1 MNTTPTGQDGTV
13 EETNDAPRHAAP
25 DHDAQSAEPSVS
37 HTVEGDA
44 VRLVVGGELTEAAR
58 RPLVRALTDLLLTEH
73 TLQRVEL
80 DLRDVGFMNSAGLA
94 VLVQLQK
101 LGVPRGIET
110 VLLDPPPSVS
120 RPLQL
125 TGLWH
130 RFAVVAGDGRV
141 VAEPSGGSG
150 PAPRDPRH
158 T

>member
-1 MNTTPTGQDGTV
+1 V
-13 EETNDAPRHAAP
+13 EETTNHPPHQEAPHDDAPP
-25 DHDAQSAEPSVS
+25 AEPSVS
-37 HTVEGDA
+37 HTVEGDT

-58 RPLVRALTDLLLTEH
+58 RPLVRVLTDLLLADH
-73 TLQRVEL
+73 SLRRVEL
-80 DLRDVGFMNSAGLA
+80 HLRDVGFMNSAGLA

-101 LGVPRGIET
+101 LGAPRAIET
-110 VLLDPPPSVS
+110 VLVDPPPSVS

-130 RFAVVAGDGRV
+130 RFTVVGADGRV